1 MDQLFVILYSRWI
14 SCATESCNIRSPEGE
29 KKWVYIGKQGVWE
42 FGILM
47 LPSRNLPW
55 NLSHGTCC
63 RAFLSGKQVS
73 SPGSSAL
80 CSQQTRHLGG
90 RLGWGVGCSPSL
102 RWSHFWPSPP
112 HHIEIP
118 LSSLQ
123 YQIVSWLPF
132 FSLWFY
138 ALILF
143 MRDGKSLSLRFL
155 KKLLY
160 LLISSVV
167 LLLCSPLGILIPISL
182 WCVFLFWKEAFFFFF
197 AF

>member
-90 RLGWGVGCSPSL
+90 RLGWGVGAPQACAGAISGLLLPIIL
-102 RWSHFWPSPP
+102 KFPF
-112 HHIEIP
+112 P
-118 LSSLQ
+118 LSNIKLFPD
-123 YQIVSWLPF
+123 YHF
-132 FSLWFY
+132 FPSGFTPS
-138 ALILF
+138 F
-143 MRDGKSLSLRFL
+143 C
-155 KKLLY
+155 
-160 LLISSVV
+160 
-167 LLLCSPLGILIPISL
+167 LCEMGNHFHLG
-182 WCVFLFWKEAFFFFF
+182 FWRNCFIF
-197 AF
+197 